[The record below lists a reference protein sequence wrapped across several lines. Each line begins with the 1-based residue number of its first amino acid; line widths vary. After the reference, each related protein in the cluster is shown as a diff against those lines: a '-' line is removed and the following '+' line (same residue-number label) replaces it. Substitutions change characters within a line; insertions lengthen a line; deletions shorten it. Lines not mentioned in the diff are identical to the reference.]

1 MRLTNPDYIA
11 GIESSGFISALAF
24 KNGIGFITIRKHN
37 KLAGKI
43 IGINYKVNTGED
55 RLESKEHLLKKILK

>member
-1 MRLTNPDYIA
+1 
-11 GIESSGFISALAF
+11 
-24 KNGIGFITIRKHN
+24 N

-43 IGINYKVNTGED
+43 IGINYKVKTGED